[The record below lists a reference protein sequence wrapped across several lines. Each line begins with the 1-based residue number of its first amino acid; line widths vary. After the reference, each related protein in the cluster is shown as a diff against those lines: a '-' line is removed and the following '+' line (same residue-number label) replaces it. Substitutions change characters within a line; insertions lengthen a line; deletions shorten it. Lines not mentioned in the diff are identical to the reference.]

1 MNLSV
6 VQLFYLLALF
16 WQKSSHALPAL
27 YPGSGLLN
35 SGQNWL
41 QSLLS
46 QSLTADPA
54 NSFLATLQSR
64 QETEK
69 RTIPGT
75 NINLSSV
82 DKPEEIWTNRWENT
96 LGESK
101 LYGNM
106 VGDLLKGVI
115 RAAGWLQLDLILYG
129 PRTIL
134 NSFNNLF
141 R

>member
-1 MNLSV
+1 MCTLADQYAHGKLKAGMEMQSELDQNFHVYIRARAQKMLPPRSRRRSFICV
-6 VQLFYLLALF
+6 LKLF
-16 WQKSSHALPAL
+16 
-27 YPGSGLLN
+27 
-35 SGQNWL
+35 
-41 QSLLS
+41 
-46 QSLTADPA
+46 
-54 NSFLATLQSR
+54 
-64 QETEK
+64 
-69 RTIPGT
+69 T
-75 NINLSSV
+75 NIDLSSV

>member
-1 MNLSV
+1 MGQLKMNLSV

-54 NSFLATLQSR
+54 NALLATLQSR
-64 QETEK
+64 QEKEK
-69 RTIPGT
+69 YLVQTLICHRLT
-75 NINLSSV
+75 NQKKSGQTGG
-82 DKPEEIWTNRWENT
+82 KT
-96 LGESK
+96 L
-101 LYGNM
+101 
-106 VGDLLKGVI
+106 
-115 RAAGWLQLDLILYG
+115 
-129 PRTIL
+129 
-134 NSFNNLF
+134 
-141 R
+141 